1 MKRSALR
8 GVLDKLGP
16 RKGVQGLQTLVDKLN
31 QDWKVE
37 AYEDNREVPYQKIL
51 LVGVWS
57 AQLIASTFGAFE
69 ATKVGA
75 LYVRIFL
82 ELIKYLVWISVLCRP
97 YLPWSIQHDKIRWL
111 PPPDRARP
119 PKLHQHQCKS

>member
-16 RKGVQGLQTLVDKLN
+16 RKGVQGLQTLVEKLN

-37 AYEDNREVPYQKIL
+37 AYEDNREVPYKKIL
-51 LVGVWS
+51 LVSVWS
-57 AQLIASTFGAFE
+57 AQLITSTFGAFE

-82 ELIKYLVWISVLCRP
+82 ELIKYLVWICVFCCP
-97 YLPWSIQHDKIRWL
+97 YLPWIIQHDKIRGLL
-111 PPPDRARP
+111 PADRAWP
-119 PKLHQHQCKS
+119 PKVHQHQCKT